1 MSFGNH
7 SKSIE
12 TLKIELTTITT
23 ERNDLKIKYA
33 ELNNNYTIL
42 IEKVRTNRK
51 QSHRMNLPV
60 PCGAVRAPQ
69 YRKYELEK
77 DKISVTG
84 GAVRAYIFCGD
95 YLPLCSKL
103 LGLCRSE
110 YYDGTE

>member
-51 QSHRMNLPV
+51 QSHRMNMPRGGNAEKLTFDWLKAHP
-60 PCGAVRAPQ
+60 
-69 YRKYELEK
+69 KY
-77 DKISVTG
+77 G
-84 GAVRAYIFCGD
+84 C
-95 YLPLCSKL
+95 
-103 LGLCRSE
+103 
-110 YYDGTE
+110 

>member
-51 QSHRMNLPV
+51 QSHRMNMPL

-69 YRKYELEK
+69 YR
-77 DKISVTG
+77 
-84 GAVRAYIFCGD
+84 GD